1 MICCRAL
8 RHGLQGVS
16 MDFPVFHLDFLGNRM
31 LIAVIA
37 VVHVF
42 INHSLAVGAMP
53 LVTAMEFWGHRRG
66 DERWDRLAYR
76 ILTVCFVITTT
87 LGALT
92 GVGIWLSTSLV
103 NPYAIGSLI
112 RVFFW
117 AWFAEWLVF
126 VAEVVFI
133 MIYYLTWKKMQDR
146 KSAHIAI
153 GAVLSFFSWVTMAII
168 TAILGFMMSPGAWT
182 ARETF
187 FSGVFNP
194 IYLPQL
200 AFRTPVAMVAA
211 GWLALFLAFFF
222 THRDR
227 DLRGK
232 SVRLISV
239 WSLAWLPAAAAG
251 ALWYWRV
258 IPEWMEVNVPVA
270 LGTQKFAAWHDQLL
284 VVLAVMAATVFIAA
298 VVGALVPGKM
308 PRVAMLVP
316 FAATLVLL
324 GSFER
329 VREFIRK
336 PYVIGDY
343 MYANGLRVADYPL
356 YKEEGVL
363 RHATYTSVRTVT
375 DDNGVE
381 AGGEVFKLT
390 CTRCHTATGVNAVTD
405 RLRDMYGN
413 GPWDRETVKY
423 SLIGMHTA
431 RPFMPP
437 FPGTEREAGALADYL
452 LDLRAVKRPVIGAQD
467 GGVVIPTEPRAGVEG
482 GV

>member
-1 MICCRAL
+1 MLSGAAL
-8 RHGLQGVS
+8 QIQGAS

-37 VVHVF
+37 VFHVF

-53 LVTAMEFWGHRRG
+53 LVTLLEWWGYRRG
-66 DERWDRLAYR
+66 DRRWDLLAYR
-76 ILTVCFVITTT
+76 ILTVCFIVTTT

-126 VAEVVFI
+126 VAEVLCI
-133 MIYYLTWKKMQDR
+133 MIYYLTWKTMQDR
-146 KSAHIAI
+146 KGAHVAV
-153 GAVLSFFSWVTMAII
+153 GAVLSLFSWVTMAVI
-168 TAILGFMMSPGAWT
+168 TAILGFMMDPGSWT

-187 FSGVFNP
+187 FAGVFNP

-211 GWLALFLAFFF
+211 GWLALFLAYFF
-222 THRDR
+222 TRRDR
-227 DLRGK
+227 DLRIGA
-232 SVRLISV
+232 VRLISL
-239 WSLAWLPAAAAG
+239 WSLAWLPFAAAG

-258 IPEWMEVNVPVA
+258 IPEWMEANVPVA
-270 LGTQKFAAWHDQLL
+270 LGTQKFASWYDQLL
-284 VVLAVMAATVFIAA
+284 VVLAVMAATVGVAA
-298 VVGALVPGKM
+298 VVGTLLPKRV
-308 PRVAMLVP
+308 PRVALLVP
-316 FAATLVLL
+316 FAMTLVLL

-363 RHATYTSVRTVT
+363 RHATYTSVREVSE
-375 DDNGVE
+375 DNGVE
-381 AGGEVFKLT
+381 AGAEVFRLT
-390 CTRCHTATGVNAVTD
+390 CTRCHTATGINAITD
-405 RLRDMYGN
+405 RLGDLYGP
-413 GPWDRETVKY
+413 GPWDRDTVKFY
-423 SLIGMHTA
+423 LLGMHTA

-452 LDLRAVKRPVIGAQD
+452 LDLRTARRPVIGAQD
-467 GGVVIPTEPRAGVEG
+467 EGVTIPGETSTRSEG
-482 GV
+482 GA

>member
-1 MICCRAL
+1 
-8 RHGLQGVS
+8 

-53 LVTAMEFWGHRRG
+53 LVTALEFWGHRRS
-66 DERWDRLAYR
+66 DERWDELAYR

-92 GVGIWLSTSLV
+92 GVGIWFSTSLV

-133 MIYYLTWKKMQDR
+133 MIYYLTWRKMKER
-146 KSAHIAI
+146 KAAHIAV
-153 GAVLSFFSWVTMAII
+153 GAVLSLFSWVTMAII
-168 TAILGFMMSPGAWT
+168 TAILGFMMDPGSWT
-182 ARETF
+182 ARESF
-187 FSGVFNP
+187 LSGVFNP

-211 GWLALFLAFFF
+211 GWLALFLAYFF
-222 THRDR
+222 TRSDR
-227 DLRGK
+227 DLRVRA
-232 SVRLISV
+232 VRLISL
-239 WSLAWLPAAAAG
+239 WSLAWLPLAAAG

-258 IPEWMEVNVPVA
+258 IPEWMEANVPVA
-270 LGTQKFAAWHDQLL
+270 LGTQKYAAWYDQLL
-284 VVLAVMAATVFIAA
+284 SVLAAMVATGLIVA
-298 VVGALVPGKM
+298 VVGALLPRGV
-308 PRVAMLVP
+308 PRVALLVP
-316 FAATLVLL
+316 FALTLVLL

-363 RHATYTSVRTVT
+363 RHATYTRVREVT
-375 DDNGVE
+375 DTNGIA
-381 AGGEVFKLT
+381 AGAEVFRLT

-405 RLRDMYGN
+405 RLRGLYGT
-413 GPWDRETVKY
+413 GPWDRDTVKY
-423 SLIGMHTA
+423 YLLGMHTA

-452 LDLRAVKRPVIGAQD
+452 LDLRAAKRPVIGAQD
-467 GGVVIPTEPRAGVEG
+467 EGVATPEEPAAAAEG
-482 GV
+482 GA

>member
-1 MICCRAL
+1 
-8 RHGLQGVS
+8 
-16 MDFPVFHLDFLGNRM
+16 MDFPVFHLDFVGNRM
-31 LIAVIA
+31 LIALIA
-37 VVHVF
+37 VLHVF

-53 LVTAMEFWGHRRG
+53 LVTAMEWRGHRLN
-66 DERWDRLAYR
+66 DQRWDLLAYR

-117 AWFAEWLVF
+117 AWFLEWLVF

-133 MIYYLTWKKMQDR
+133 MIYYLTWKRMREK
-146 KSAHIAI
+146 KTAHIAV
-153 GAVLSFFSWVTMAII
+153 GAVLSLFSWVTMAII
-168 TAILGFMMSPGAWT
+168 TAILGFMMDPGSWT
-182 ARETF
+182 ARESF

-211 GWLALFLAFFF
+211 GWLALFLTFFF
-222 THRDR
+222 TRRDR
-227 DLRGK
+227 DLRGQA
-232 SVRLISV
+232 VRLLSL

-258 IPEWMEVNVPVA
+258 IPRWMAGNVPIA
-270 LGTQKFAAWHDQLL
+270 LGTQRFASWHDQLL
-284 VVLAVMAATVFIAA
+284 VVLAAMAATVFLAA
-298 VVGALVPGKM
+298 VLGTLIPKRVPPVAL
-308 PRVAMLVP
+308 LLP
-316 FAATLVLL
+316 FAMTLVLL

-336 PYVIGDY
+336 PYVIGEY

-363 RHATYTSVRTVT
+363 RHATYTRVRAVT
-375 DDNGVE
+375 EENGVE
-381 AGGEVFKLT
+381 AGAEVFRLT
-390 CTRCHTATGVNAVTD
+390 CTRCHTATGINAVTD
-405 RLRDMYGN
+405 RLRDLYGN
-413 GPWDRETVKY
+413 GDWDRDTVKY
-423 SLIGMHTA
+423 YLLGMHTA

-452 LDLRAVKRPVIGAQD
+452 LDLRAVRRPVIGAQD
-467 GGVVIPTEPRAGVEG
+467 AGVTIPDEPAPASEG

>member
-1 MICCRAL
+1 
-8 RHGLQGVS
+8 
-16 MDFPVFHLDFLGNRM
+16 MDFPVFHLDFLGNRG

-53 LVTAMEFWGHRRG
+53 LVTAMEMWGHRRR

-133 MIYYLTWKKMQDR
+133 MMYYLTWKKMQER
-146 KSAHIAI
+146 KGAHIVV
-153 GAVLSFFSWVTMAII
+153 GAVLSLFSWVTMAII
-168 TAILGFMMSPGAWT
+168 TAILGFMMDPGSWT
-182 ARETF
+182 TRESF
-187 FSGVFNP
+187 VSGVFNP

-211 GWLALFLAFFF
+211 GWLALFLVFFF
-222 THRDR
+222 TRR
-227 DLRGK
+227 DLELRGQA
-232 SVRLISV
+232 VRLISL
-239 WSLAWLPAAAAG
+239 WCLAWLPAAAAG

-258 IPEWMEVNVPVA
+258 IPGWMADNVPIA
-270 LGTQKFAAWHDQLL
+270 LGTQRFSSWYDQLV
-284 VVLAVMAATVFIAA
+284 VVLAVMAATVFVAA
-298 VVGALVPGKM
+298 VIGALAPKKV
-308 PRVAMLVP
+308 PRVALLVP
-316 FAATLVLL
+316 FAMTLVLL

-336 PYVIGDY
+336 PFVIGDY

-363 RHATYTSVRTVT
+363 RHATYTSVRSVT

-381 AGGEVFKLT
+381 AGAEVFRLT

-405 RLRDMYGN
+405 RLRGMYGN
-413 GPWDRETVKY
+413 GDWDRDTVKY
-423 SLIGMHTA
+423 YLLGMHTA

-452 LDLRAVKRPVIGAQD
+452 LDLRSSRRPVIGAQD
-467 GGVVIPTEPRAGVEG
+467 GGVVVPSEERADAEG
-482 GV
+482 GA

>member
-1 MICCRAL
+1 
-8 RHGLQGVS
+8 

-31 LIAVIA
+31 LIALIA
-37 VVHVF
+37 IVHVW

-53 LVTAMEFWGHRRG
+53 LITAMEFWGHRRG

-117 AWFAEWLVF
+117 AWFVEWIVF

-133 MIYYLTWKKMQDR
+133 MIYYLTWKKMKER
-146 KSAHIAI
+146 KAAHIAV
-153 GAVLSFFSWVTMAII
+153 GAILSLFSWVTMAII
-168 TAILGFMMSPGAWT
+168 TAILGFMMNPGAWA

-187 FSGVFNP
+187 LSGVFNP

-200 AFRTPVAMVAA
+200 AFRTPVAMLAA
-211 GWLALFLAFFF
+211 GWLALFLAYFF

-227 DLRGK
+227 DLRTK
-232 SVRLISV
+232 AVRLISV
-239 WSLAWLPAAAAG
+239 WSLVWLPFAAAG

-258 IPEWMEVNVPVA
+258 IPGWMAVNVPVA
-270 LGTQKFAAWHDQLL
+270 LGTQRFAAWYGQLL
-284 VVLAVMAATVFIAA
+284 VVLAAMAATVGGA
-298 VVGALVPGKM
+298 ALVGTVLPKRM
-308 PRVAMLVP
+308 PRVALLAP
-316 FAATLVLL
+316 FAMTLVLL

-356 YKEEGVL
+356 YKEDGVL

-375 DDNGVE
+375 DDNAVA
-381 AGGEVFKLT
+381 AGAEVFKLT

-413 GPWDRETVKY
+413 GPWDRDTVKY
-423 SLIGMHTA
+423 YLLGMHTA

-452 LDLRAVKRPVIGAQD
+452 LDLRAARRPVIGAQD
-467 GGVVIPTEPRAGVEG
+467 GGVELPPRDGGGSGSWEG
-482 GV
+482 GA

>member
-1 MICCRAL
+1 
-8 RHGLQGVS
+8 

-31 LIAVIA
+31 LIALIA
-37 VVHVF
+37 VFHVF
-42 INHSLAVGAMP
+42 INHSLAVGAIP
-53 LVTAMEFWGHRRG
+53 LVTALEWWGHRRG
-66 DERWDRLAYR
+66 DERWDLLAYR
-76 ILTVCFVITTT
+76 VLTVCFVITTT
-87 LGALT
+87 FGALT

-133 MIYYLTWKKMQDR
+133 MIYYLTWKKMRER
-146 KSAHIAI
+146 KAAHIAI
-153 GAVLSFFSWVTMAII
+153 GAVLSLFSWVTMAII
-168 TAILGFMMSPGAWT
+168 TAILGFMMDPGAWT

-187 FSGVFNP
+187 LSGVFNP

-222 THRDR
+222 TRSDRELRHRA
-227 DLRGK
+227 
-232 SVRLISV
+232 VRVISV
-239 WSLAWLPAAAAG
+239 WSLVWLPLAAAG

-258 IPEWMEVNVPVA
+258 IPEWMELNVPIA
-270 LGTQKFAAWHDQLL
+270 LGTQRFATWYDQLI
-284 VVLAVMAATVFIAA
+284 VVLAVMVVTVTVVA
-298 VVGALVPGKM
+298 VVGATM
-308 PRVAMLVP
+308 PRRMPGVALLAP
-316 FAATLVLL
+316 FAMTLVLL

-356 YKEEGVL
+356 FKEEGVL
-363 RHATYTSVRTVT
+363 RHATYTSVRNVT

-381 AGGEVFKLT
+381 AGAEVFRLT

-405 RLRDMYGN
+405 RLRDLYGN
-413 GPWDRETVKY
+413 GDWDRDTVKY
-423 SLIGMHTA
+423 YLLGMHTA

-452 LDLRAVKRPVIGAQD
+452 LDLRAVRRPVIGAQD
-467 GGVVIPTEPRAGVEG
+467 AGVVIPDAPGTGAEG